1 MSLWPWIK
9 HKSVLRIIS
18 KNFRNTFLYLI
29 SSNLMFSHLLLQSLT
44 DEIIINRSQFKK
56 SKAIIVLDR
65 NSKELMDWYRQLI
78 IETHWIVE
86 RYIFKFIYTVLG
98 VVNRKLLDWFRYK
111 YSLDE
116 THYAINRDLHSD
128 DISKQIYSKTDL

>member
-1 MSLWPWIK
+1 
-9 HKSVLRIIS
+9 
-18 KNFRNTFLYLI
+18 
-29 SSNLMFSHLLLQSLT
+29 
-44 DEIIINRSQFKK
+44 
-56 SKAIIVLDR
+56 
-65 NSKELMDWYRQLI
+65 MDWYRQLI
-78 IETHWIVE
+78 IETDWIVE

-116 THYAINRDLHSD
+116 THYAINQDLHSD

>member
-1 MSLWPWIK
+1 
-9 HKSVLRIIS
+9 
-18 KNFRNTFLYLI
+18 
-29 SSNLMFSHLLLQSLT
+29 
-44 DEIIINRSQFKK
+44 
-56 SKAIIVLDR
+56 
-65 NSKELMDWYRQLI
+65 MDWYRQLI
-78 IETHWIVE
+78 IETDWIVE

-116 THYAINRDLHSD
+116 THYAINRDLHSN